1 MPTVYAVG
9 IFRHKMQILPS
20 GDNMKNFLKG
30 LLCGGLNGF
39 FGSGGGVIAVPV
51 LEHDGC
57 SAKEAHAGSV
67 ALIFVLSLVTT
78 AAYWLNGGLDF
89 VAAWQY
95 IPWGLG
101 GAVAGS
107 LFLRKISSVWLH
119 RVFGLLII
127 AAAVRSLFL

>member
-1 MPTVYAVG
+1 
-9 IFRHKMQILPS
+9 
-20 GDNMKNFLKG
+20 MKDFLKG
-30 LLCGGLNGF
+30 MLCGSLNGF

-51 LEHDGC
+51 LERDGC
-57 SAKEAHAGSV
+57 SSKQAHAGSV

-89 VAAWQY
+89 GIAWQY

-101 GAVAGS
+101 GAVAGAF
-107 LFLRKISSVWLH
+107 FLRRINSVWLH

>member
-1 MPTVYAVG
+1 
-9 IFRHKMQILPS
+9 
-20 GDNMKNFLKG
+20 MKNFFKG

-57 SAKEAHAGSV
+57 SAKQAHAGSV
-67 ALIFVLSLVTT
+67 ALIFALSLVTT
-78 AAYWLNGGLDF
+78 VAYWIGGGLDF
-89 VAAWQY
+89 GAAFQY

-127 AAAVRSLFL
+127 AAALRSLFL

>member
-1 MPTVYAVG
+1 
-9 IFRHKMQILPS
+9 
-20 GDNMKNFLKG
+20 MKNFLKG
-30 LLCGGLNGF
+30 LLCGSLNGF

-51 LEHDGC
+51 LERDGC
-57 SAKEAHAGSV
+57 SAKQAHASSV

-78 AAYWLNGGLDF
+78 AAYWLNDGLDF
-89 VAAWQY
+89 GTAWQY

-101 GAVAGS
+101 GAVAGA
-107 LFLRKISSVWLH
+107 LFLRRISSVWLH